1 MLMKITKSQ
10 LKRIIQEELEN
21 TLNEEAPDPDRTFR
35 VNEIITYI
43 IEADKAVRN
52 AFRGEGE
59 TGAEL
64 KKAMRSLNRAKQTAI
79 KLRG

>member
-1 MLMKITKSQ
+1 MKITKSQ
-10 LKRIIQEELEN
+10 LKQIIKEELEN

-52 AFRGEGE
+52 AARGVESR
-59 TGAEL
+59 TEL
-64 KKAMRSLNRAKQTAI
+64 KKAMRSLNRAKQTSI